1 MPQGTRVVSGD
12 NHGMICVWEKDSG
25 NPVQTL
31 PLAHSK
37 AVLSVSISADG
48 STIASV
54 GADDKVRQGRA
65 GNSGPGDPH
74 RPRRHLQRPAR
85 VLVQSRDALLLA
97 SSSNTAIGP
106 TADCSRVLTGCH
118 VCWYCRSQVSIWN
131 VDIGIELVTLT
142 AAIESHPL
150 YCCFSPDGNKLAV
163 SESNGNVMVWN
174 VAAGCQ
180 WFVIYA
186 AHKGKVTSC
195 SWSADCRKFTTCG
208 TDSVTA
214 IWDAESGAPLFKFN
228 LKAGPLTSCSVSPS
242 GIYVAAGSTTG
253 TLSVSNIAIAARNTP
268 EPSFLFHWLATH
280 ESKASTFLYL
290 RLLALYP
297 YLANVQDAQG
307 WSIVL
312 HALSRGNAEVSNMI
326 LDALNN
332 DCGILGLISAVP
344 FSVQTRIKFH
354 QNFQQDEGGGGL
366 GGVGG
371 NSMRPQSAWASGDG
385 HRSARASTARPRTSM
400 ALDGNKSRRAS
411 LAFLGGNKDDD
422 GQLLGS
428 DMRQGSGLR
437 DVLVQ
442 QSQKS
447 FSQQLKKVA
456 VEMVTEKRDADHLAL
471 IMNNAVALSLN
482 SKSSE
487 CVQAILDSAA
497 ANKVGRG

>member
-1 MPQGTRVVSGD
+1 M
-12 NHGMICVWEKDSG
+12 
-25 NPVQTL
+25 
-31 PLAHSK
+31 
-37 AVLSVSISADG
+37 
-48 STIASV
+48 
-54 GADDKVRQGRA
+54 
-65 GNSGPGDPH
+65 
-74 RPRRHLQRPAR
+74 
-85 VLVQSRDALLLA
+85 
-97 SSSNTAIGP
+97 
-106 TADCSRVLTGCH
+106 
-118 VCWYCRSQVSIWN
+118 
-131 VDIGIELVTLT
+131 DIGIELVTLT

-354 QNFQQDEGGGGL
+354 QNFQQEEGGPGL

-371 NSMRPQSAWASGDG
+371 SSMRPQSAWASGDG
-385 HRSARASTARPRTSM
+385 HRSARGSTARPRTSM